1 MLIVT
6 ALRTLAKTCNFCDCM
21 HDSIIRDRIVLG
33 IKDKHTRKRLLQE
46 RKLTLKTCI
55 DLCKSNE
62 ATNVQLKQ
70 SRAPRTKIY
79 TEWKINIP
87 HRDVAILT
95 DQRKTASEKRKPSRE
110 EHANFVAEH
119 IASKKASVQHG
130 EPSVQ
135 SVVAEIIS
143 KRNAPQR
150 LRKSTASSTSLLTTA
165 TWNTLPA
172 LLYNRKQYRPS
183 RKQLTP
189 KKFTLK
195 WSSTRDRWSFK

>member
-1 MLIVT
+1 
-6 ALRTLAKTCNFCDCM
+6 M
-21 HDSIIRDRIVLG
+21 HNSIIRDRIVLG

-46 RKLTLKTCI
+46 WKLTLKTCI

-62 ATNVQLKQ
+62 ATNVQLKTISGTQ
-70 SRAPRTKIY
+70 NEDLHGVKDKHPPSRRR
-79 TEWKINIP
+79 EN
-87 HRDVAILT
+87 
-95 DQRKTASEKRKPSRE
+95 RKPSRE

-143 KRNAPQR
+143 KRNAPHR
-150 LRKSTASSTSLLTTA
+150 LRKSIASSTSLLTTA

-172 LLYNRKQYRPS
+172 LLYNRKLYTPS

-195 WSSTRDRWSFK
+195 WSSTRDT